1 MLSEYLYKS
10 ILVKNGCDLKLNN
23 VAFLTTIFPMKEQF
37 LIDFFGSLSKQ
48 TNEKFD
54 VVVVNDGYKG
64 FDKIKERY
72 FKLNIIELSCL
83 KTPAKNREFGIN
95 FCKDEEYEYLI
106 FGDSDDYFSDN
117 RIELSLSALINNDI
131 VANDVSLFDDSGI
144 YEAMYMSNRLEDN
157 SEISYEYIQNKNIFG
172 LSNTAVKLDILEGVV
187 FDEDLVAVDW
197 YLYKELLKK
206 RCSALFINKAITYYR
221 QYKDNTVGL
230 QAVDGK
236 HYFWWEQKDG

>member
-1 MLSEYLYKS
+1 
-10 ILVKNGCDLKLNN
+10 
-23 VAFLTTIFPMKEQF
+23 MKERF
-37 LIDFFGSLSKQ
+37 LIDFFGSLSTQ

-54 VVVVNDGYKG
+54 VVVVNDGYRG

-72 FKLNIIELSCL
+72 YELNIIELSCL

-172 LSNTAVKLDILEGVV
+172 LSNTAVKLDILEEVV

-206 RCSALFINKAITYYR
+206 RCSALFINKAIPYYR

-236 HYFWWEQKDG
+236 HYLWWEQKDG